1 MYHYTE
7 GTFIYFRSRKY
18 LLLEKLEIQNID
30 WESQWFGSKIE
41 YWDFPGGPVVGT
53 FLLVPGST
61 DLIPGQEAG
70 IPHVYVYVCVLSH
83 VQIFVTPCT
92 VAHQAP
98 LSMEFSR
105 QEYWN
110 ALPFSSPGDLPG
122 LNPYLLHL
130 LHWQV
135 GSLPLAPP
143 GKSKYL
149 MVKGP
154 KHKREAIW

>member
-1 MYHYTE
+1 M
-7 GTFIYFRSRKY
+7 
-18 LLLEKLEIQNID
+18 
-30 WESQWFGSKIE
+30 
-41 YWDFPGGPVVGT
+41 VGT

-70 IPHVYVYVCVLSH
+70 IPHVYVYMCVLSH
-83 VQIFVTPCT
+83 VQLFVTPCT
-92 VAHQAP
+92 VAHQVP

-110 ALPFSSPGDLPG
+110 ALPFPTLGDLPR

-135 GSLPLAPP
+135 SFFTSSTTWEVQIPL
-143 GKSKYL
+143 GQRTKT
-149 MVKGP
+149 
-154 KHKREAIW
+154 